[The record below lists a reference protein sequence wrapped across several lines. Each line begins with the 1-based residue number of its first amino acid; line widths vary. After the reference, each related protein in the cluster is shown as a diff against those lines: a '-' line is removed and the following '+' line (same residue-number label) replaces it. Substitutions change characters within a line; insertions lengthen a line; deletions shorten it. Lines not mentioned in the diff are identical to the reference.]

1 MMSLKIAIN
10 GFGRIG
16 RLVLREAFSRGQDF
30 EIIGIN
36 DLASTGTLAHL
47 LKYDS
52 VHGKFKGEV
61 RVEDNHL
68 IVNGKK
74 ILVSAEKQIEALP
87 WRELD
92 IILESTGVYR
102 KRSDLERLLALGAKK
117 VLLSAP
123 AKEELDA
130 TVVLG
135 VNDHILTG
143 TEKLIS
149 NASCTTNC
157 LAPLVKVINDNFG
170 IDKGLMVTVH
180 AYTNDQ
186 NILDLPHNDLRRA
199 RAAAVNTVPSTTG
212 AAKAVGVVIP
222 EMKGKLNGYAIR
234 VPVPNVSL
242 TDLTLI
248 LKSEVTKDT
257 INQLVKQASEST
269 MKGIIEYCDEPIVSS
284 DVIGNPNSSIFDSE
298 LTQVIGNMAKVVAWY
313 DNEYGYSCRIVDL
326 MQKLGNML

>member
-1 MMSLKIAIN
+1 MSLKIAIN

-61 RVEDNHL
+61 RVEDNHI

-222 EMKGKLNGYAIR
+222 ELKGKLNGYAIR

-242 TDLTLI
+242 TDLTLV

-284 DVIGNPNSSIFDSE
+284 DVIGNPNSCIFDSE

-326 MQKLGNML
+326 MLKLGNML

>member
-1 MMSLKIAIN
+1 MSLKIAIN

>member
-1 MMSLKIAIN
+1 MSLKIAIN

-257 INQLVKQASEST
+257 INQLVKQAAEST

>member
-1 MMSLKIAIN
+1 MSLKIAIN

-61 RVEDNHL
+61 RVEDNHI

-222 EMKGKLNGYAIR
+222 ELKGKLNGYAIR

-242 TDLTLI
+242 TDLTLV